1 MTFSRGLLPALF
13 SFFALFSGPAE
24 AIIAGQVVPGQD
36 ALARQAVLVVN
47 SAAHGCTG
55 TLVGRRSVVTAAH
68 CLPPNEKA
76 VVAFLRDQKPV
87 AFSTVIHSARHPGL
101 VRPDTGRTAPVDVA
115 VLVLAD
121 LPPPGFAP
129 ARIAASD
136 ANKGQTVTI
145 AGYGRM
151 RMNDMSADGR
161 LRRVSLPVIER
172 SVSGYLLI
180 GHPDG
185 AERQANPSACQG
197 DSGGPVFLNGALAG
211 VLSLVAGENDRM
223 GCGYL
228 TVAMPVPSIAGWI
241 RGEIA
246 RGEMI
251 QNGALKTAS
260 MPTGG
265 ERRALPTEV
274 KTPAMSWTDGP
285 GRN

>member
-1 MTFSRGLLPALF
+1 MTSAGAFCLRSSVSLPVLRPCRGDHCRAGGAGTGCL
-13 SFFALFSGPAE
+13 GPAGR
-24 AIIAGQVVPGQD
+24 AGGQFCRPW
-36 ALARQAVLVVN
+36 L
-47 SAAHGCTG
+47 HGHI
-55 TLVGRRSVVTAAH
+55 VGRRSVVTAAH

-101 VRPDTGRTAPVDVA
+101 VRPIPARPRRWMWPCWFWRICRRPV
-115 VLVLAD
+115 
-121 LPPPGFAP
+121 FTP

-145 AGYGRM
+145 AGFGRM

-251 QNGALKTAS
+251 QNGALKRPACRRVAS
-260 MPTGG
+260 VAPCP
-265 ERRALPTEV
+265 RRSKPR
-274 KTPAMSWTDGP
+274 P
-285 GRN
+285 